1 METIIRKKPRVWGHG
16 SSVKKNIAEILIQD
30 KVNNTELQY
39 TVVTVNKE
47 GETYD
52 FFKNSIITTIL
63 MVPAIETDK
72 IGYIDRTK
80 FFTKLP
86 GLKYAKSKNRRYFDM
101 VFDVN
106 NLLEL

>member
-1 METIIRKKPRVWGHG
+1 METIIRKKPRVWGPG

-72 IGYIDRTK
+72 IGYIDRTN

>member
-1 METIIRKKPRVWGHG
+1 METIIRKKPRVWGPG
-16 SSVKKNIAEILIQD
+16 SNVKKNIADILIQD

-63 MVPAIETDK
+63 QVPAI
-72 IGYIDRTK
+72 
-80 FFTKLP
+80 
-86 GLKYAKSKNRRYFDM
+86 
-101 VFDVN
+101 
-106 NLLEL
+106 